1 MAGISSTLSIA
12 KTAIA
17 SQQYGLNITGQ
28 NIANVN
34 NPNYSL
40 QNAEQIS
47 RKPAAYAG
55 FLFGTGVDINQVQQS
70 VNKLLE
76 ARLIGEKSTQA
87 SFEEQESY
95 MRILEGFFDENS
107 DTSIANV
114 MTEFWNSWH
123 DISNNPQGSSERV
136 SVYESGAKL
145 ASRFESTVLDM
156 DNLLIDTQSDIN
168 SAVQQIN
175 TLTKKIAELNQQIMS
190 SELNRTA
197 NDLRDQRNG
206 LVGALGD
213 LIDINTFEQPNG
225 ALIINVADIFT
236 VVNGEENYGLN
247 MVGQDVVR
255 QSSSGFGQAITEKIS
270 GGRIGGLLA
279 MRDETIPK
287 YQAEINELAREMIW
301 AINYQH
307 SQGVGLEYF
316 NEPVIGTYATDNS
329 GWLTSFK
336 FGDKIDNSKGV
347 TMWVE
352 DKTDAAAQYTQ
363 ISMDMGLSQARIT
376 NWQGTAPGAV
386 QSIYRLTVVDEAL
399 LGDME
404 VMESG
409 GDGLARVLGSTSGV
423 AVTLNA
429 AIAQQTLTVYDGPSG
444 TSVIRVQDVGGDA
457 KRSAASIAAALS
469 RVDGVT
475 AYASETSG
483 GLQLV
488 DNLGVSLFTG
498 TQEGDEVQYTL
509 YVDGI
514 IQKQRFTRDASLGT
528 LEEQFEDSLLAAV
541 ESINQINQDKDLSV
555 NGLNLR
561 SSSGKTLGIQGFEVL
576 DNAGISLSSFSGF
589 NSGDTLDFA
598 VNGIQ
603 VSVDLTGVDTNDSAA
618 MASAF
623 YNAAELALQGQS
635 FTVKNDLSTN
645 SVVIRTTDGSGMTLN
660 TVSDLGVIPNPR
672 SILVTGLSG
681 TSIPADNTLVFDG
694 ADSVVANTNSVD
706 TDTLIFAGNGTG
718 VILTEATAGAGVKSG
733 VITGTVSIVVE
744 AGMSVQST
752 AAGAGSGGLFDTSL
766 AKKGSSILTLGG
778 EGGFSGFT
786 TAGGETISF
795 KLDGADISIFT
806 TDGAGT
812 TDRQLA
818 QLFKDEI
825 ETDLA
830 AAGIAANYQVILT
843 GSSVSIIKAAGLEDP
858 IQITNF
864 SDSSG
869 NNARIK
875 VRTGTGTGTDQPEN
889 DYLDAD
895 PSKSYRNST
904 TSSLYGDDGVILWER
919 LDKDGFSTGASGLIR
934 VEDQG
939 RVSIVE
945 SNLTTMTFDISK
957 GSLVAGNILT
967 FNTDVNGNPDPLD
980 FRITGRA
987 NNINELYRFKVV
999 SGGKIGELPATGVQP
1014 LVIAWSNSVKTGT
1027 FTIEGHDP
1035 PYTPQTPIEIQVD
1048 GINFKFYDGTLFTND
1063 VFTVTT
1069 GDTGIPLSLNS
1080 AGQPTGET
1088 LSDWHWTLDSFA
1100 GQFNREAPGMKAS
1113 VTLDNRLK
1121 FEASKNYYTVQNIQY
1136 SEKNG
1141 FSQDNVSIN
1150 VTDWSAINFTAKDL
1164 RFERSSSG
1172 VWGVSNDP
1180 AGGKLQILP
1189 PGGDDD
1195 GFGVDFSGD
1204 GIADIRIDFKKPVT
1218 GNGFVEF
1225 DFRKRNSADIGFAF
1239 SDDAASSS
1247 GLIAAAGINTFFK
1260 GYHALSLE
1268 MNETLKDTK
1277 FLAAGVVNSR
1287 TGLIS
1292 KGDNANALA
1301 LADVQ
1306 FQDKTLKIWT
1316 YQRGKEAQSSTTTA
1330 TLDNYFN
1337 TIISSMGIQSR
1348 SIKNSKAFADIMVNN
1363 ITEQRDAV
1371 SAVSLDEEMIKLMR
1385 YQHAFS
1391 AASKLLS
1398 VSDEM
1403 LTTLISMR

>member
-47 RKPAAYAG
+47 RKPVAYAG

-76 ARLIGEKSTQA
+76 ERLIGEKSTQA

-95 MRILEGFFDENS
+95 MRVLEGFFDENS

-114 MTEFWNSWH
+114 MTEFWNAWH
-123 DISNNPQGSSERV
+123 DVSNNPQGSSERV

-145 ASRFESTVLDM
+145 ASRFTSTVLDM
-156 DNLLIDTQSDIN
+156 DNLSIDIQSDIS

-175 TLTKKIAELNQQIMS
+175 TLTQKIAGLNQQILS
-190 SELNRTA
+190 AELNRTA

-225 ALIINVADIFT
+225 SLIINVADRFT
-236 VVNGEENYGLN
+236 VVNGVETYGVS
-247 MVGQDVVR
+247 MVANDVVW
-255 QSSSGFGQAITEKIS
+255 QSSSGIGQAITDKIS
-270 GGRIGGLLA
+270 GGRIGGLLV

-307 SQGVGLEYF
+307 SQGAGLEYF
-316 NEPVIGTYATDNS
+316 NEPVIGNYATDDS
-329 GWLTSFK
+329 GWLTSFE

-352 DKTDAAAQYTQ
+352 DKTDAATQYSQ
-363 ISMDMGLSQARIT
+363 INMDMGLSQARIT

-404 VMESG
+404 VMESD

-475 AYASETSG
+475 AYASETSA

-488 DNLGVSLFTG
+488 DNLGVSLFAG
-498 TQEGDEVQYTL
+498 TQEGDEVQYSL

-528 LEEQFEDSLLAAV
+528 LEEQFENSLLAAV
-541 ESINQINQDKDLSV
+541 ESINQINGDKDLSAT
-555 NGLNLR
+555 GLTLK
-561 SSSGKTLGIQGFEVL
+561 SSSGKTLGLQEFEVL

-589 NSGDTLDFA
+589 NPGDTLAFD

-603 VSVDLTGVDTNDSAA
+603 VSVDLTGVDTSDNAA

-623 YNAAELALQGQS
+623 HNAVELALQGKS

-645 SVVIRTTDGSGMTLN
+645 SVVIRTTDGSGMTLDN
-660 TVSDLGVIPNPR
+660 VSALGASPTILITDLP
-672 SILVTGLSG
+672 G
-681 TSIPADNTLVFDG
+681 TSNPGPGDNTLTFDG
-694 ADSVVANTNSVD
+694 ADSVAATADTVG

-718 VILTEATAGAGVKSG
+718 LTLTEATAGGGIKSG
-733 VITGTVSIVVE
+733 MITGTVSIVVE
-744 AGMSVQST
+744 SGMSVRST
-752 AAGAGSGGLFDTSL
+752 AAGAASGGLFDSNL

-786 TAGGETISF
+786 SAGGEIISF
-795 KLDGADISIFT
+795 KLDGADISFST
-806 TDGAGT
+806 TAGAGT
-812 TDRQLA
+812 TDLQLA
-818 QLFKDEI
+818 QLFEAEI
-825 ETDLA
+825 KADLTF
-830 AAGIAANYQVILT
+830 AGIAGNYQVILT
-843 GSSVSIIKAAGLEDP
+843 GSSVSIIKAAALEDP

-904 TSSLYGDDGVILWER
+904 TSSLYGDDGVIMWER
-919 LDKDGFSTGASGLIR
+919 LDKDGIRTGASGLIK
-934 VEDQG
+934 VEDKG

-945 SNLTTMTFDISK
+945 NNLTTMSFDISK
-957 GSLVAGNILT
+957 GSLVAGNVLT

-980 FRITGRA
+980 FRIAGRA

-1048 GINFKFYDGTLFTND
+1048 GMNFKFYDGTLFTND

-1113 VTLDNRLK
+1113 VTLDNRLR

-1150 VTDWSAINFTAKDL
+1150 VTDWSAINFAAKDL
-1164 RFERSSSG
+1164 RFQRSSSG

-1180 AGGKLQILP
+1180 TGGKLQILP

-1204 GIADIRIDFKKPVT
+1204 GLADIRIDFKKSVT

-1260 GYHALSLE
+1260 GHNALSLE

-1292 KGDNANALA
+1292 KGDNTNALA

-1385 YQHAFS
+1385 YQHAFA

-1403 LTTLISMR
+1403 LNTLISVR